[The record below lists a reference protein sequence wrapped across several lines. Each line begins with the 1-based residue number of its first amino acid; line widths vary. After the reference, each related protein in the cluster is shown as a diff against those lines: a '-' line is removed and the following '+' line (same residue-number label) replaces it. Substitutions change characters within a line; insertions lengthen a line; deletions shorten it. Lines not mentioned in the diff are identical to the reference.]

1 MYYTVGE
8 LIEELN
14 KFPKDLE
21 ILTELS
27 MMWNFPKEIKPK
39 IDELGYDDYV
49 ELTQKEAYELLIF
62 EGSWEKNNKVLSLTA
77 VKKTNKHSVSG
88 NLLQQP

>member
-27 MMWNFPKEIKPK
+27 MMWNFPKEIKTK
-39 IDELGYDDYV
+39 IDELDYDDYV
-49 ELTQKEAYELLIF
+49 RLTQKEAYELLIF
-62 EGSWEKNNKVLSLTA
+62 EGSWEKDNISDVDDLFW
-77 VKKTNKHSVSG
+77 KHFQKG
-88 NLLQQP
+88 I

>member
-27 MMWNFPKEIKPK
+27 MMWNFPKEIKTK
-39 IDELGYDDYV
+39 IDELDMDDYV
-49 ELTQKEAYELLIF
+49 RLTQKEAYELLIF
-62 EGSWEKNNKVLSLTA
+62 EGSWEKDNISDVDGLFW
-77 VKKTNKHSVSG
+77 KHFQEG
-88 NLLQQP
+88 I